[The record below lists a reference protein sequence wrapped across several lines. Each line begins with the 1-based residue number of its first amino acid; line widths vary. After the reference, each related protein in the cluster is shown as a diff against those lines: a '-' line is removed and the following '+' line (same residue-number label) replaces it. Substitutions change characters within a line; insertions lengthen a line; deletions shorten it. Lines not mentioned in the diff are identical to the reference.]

1 MSLIEILLALE
12 KITGIPA
19 PTIKIP
25 YWVAYA
31 AGIACE
37 AVSNL
42 ITQKPPA
49 VPLSGVKMAK
59 YYMYFDS
66 SKAIRELGLPQNPV
80 ENALSQSVNWFQE
93 NPR

>member
-1 MSLIEILLALE
+1 
-12 KITGIPA
+12 
-19 PTIKIP
+19 
-25 YWVAYA
+25 
-31 AGIACE
+31 
-37 AVSNL
+37 VSNL

-80 ENALSQSVNWFQE
+80 ENALSQSVHWFQD